1 MFALVAEWESSG
13 LGRKSFCEQH
23 GLKLSTFS
31 YWRSRYNQSNASSP
45 PQTGGHR
52 PGSFKRIVP
61 VHPAG
66 FSIELIYPNGVRMIL
81 PEGTDLSTISSLI
94 HLG

>member
-13 LGRKSFCEQH
+13 LSRKSFCGHH

-31 YWRSRYNQSNASSP
+31 YWRSRYNQANASSP
-45 PQTGGHR
+45 PQAGGHR
-52 PGSFKRIVP
+52 PESFKRIVP
-61 VHPAG
+61 AHPSG
-66 FSIELIYPNGVRMIL
+66 FSMELIYPNGVKMIL
-81 PEGTDLSTISSLI
+81 PAGTDLSTISSLI